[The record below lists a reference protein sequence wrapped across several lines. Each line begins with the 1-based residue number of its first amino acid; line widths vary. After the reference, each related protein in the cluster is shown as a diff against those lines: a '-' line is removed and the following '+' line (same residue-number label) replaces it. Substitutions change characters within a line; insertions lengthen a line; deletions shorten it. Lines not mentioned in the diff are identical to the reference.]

1 MSTGTNLLPK
11 GLRFVERT
19 EPINVEINR
28 ADPDGPAFIVEVAR
42 ISREKFSELVAR
54 NRVSGNIDP
63 NSKAAKKA
71 DARFQESFCRKAII
85 GWRGLTTENL
95 RELLP
100 HVNIEIDEDEGADA
114 SEYESGNKEIPYS
127 HELAV
132 FLYRKTWGDDFGEP
146 IFRAL
151 KTGSEEDQDREEELG
166 ND

>member
-1 MSTGTNLLPK
+1 MERNLLAK

-28 ADPDGPAFIVEVAR
+28 SDPDGPAFVVEVAR
-42 ISREKFSELVAR
+42 ISREKFAELVAR

-71 DARFQESFCRKAII
+71 DAKFQESFCRKAIV
-85 GWRGLTTENL
+85 GWRGLTTDNL
-95 RELLP
+95 KELLP
-100 HVNIEIDEDEGADA
+100 HVNIEFDADEADA
-114 SEYESGNKEIPYS
+114 SEYESGQKEIPYS
-127 HELAV
+127 HDLAV

-151 KTGSEEDQDREEELG
+151 KSGSEEDQDREDELG